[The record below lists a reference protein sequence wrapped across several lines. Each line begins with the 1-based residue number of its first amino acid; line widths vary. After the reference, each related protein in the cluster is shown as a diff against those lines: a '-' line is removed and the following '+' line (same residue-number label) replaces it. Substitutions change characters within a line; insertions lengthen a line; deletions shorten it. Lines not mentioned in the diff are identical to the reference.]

1 MKLDTKDY
9 RIDGMDGNWTAVDEI
24 IIDDRQFFLMEHQE
38 YHRQTAMVILDAYGK
53 KVIEEFR
60 GVEESI

>member
-1 MKLDTKDY
+1 
-9 RIDGMDGNWTAVDEI
+9 MDGNWTAVDEI